1 VADYCGYMCRWKKK
15 QLYTRSGWAVLLHM
29 DELFRPSG
37 LFRCSTGAEF
47 VTQKQITLQL

>member
-1 VADYCGYMCRWKKK
+1 MADYYGSMCRWKKK
-15 QLYTRSGWAVLLHM
+15 QLCTRSGWAVLLHM
-29 DELFRPSG
+29 DELFCPSG